1 MVGSNNRYS
10 RFWNELKRRK
20 VIHVIVVYATAAF
33 VIIELVNNVFEP
45 LNLPEW
51 TPTMVIIILA
61 IGFPFAIIFSW
72 IFDISSK
79 RLNKTGQAI
88 GQDIPEERGKTSE
101 KLSHFVNSIAVLPF
115 QDMSPK
121 KDQEYFCDGMTEE
134 IINVLTHVEDL
145 KVIAR
150 TSSFMY
156 KDRHEDMRTI
166 GNELGVA
173 HLLEGS
179 IRKADNRLRITAQLI
194 KVTDGTHLWSEKF
207 DREID
212 DVFAIQDEI
221 SMAIVDHL
229 KTKLFISKKDPSL
242 KRHPEKSEIYNLYL
256 LGRFYTNK
264 RNTESLNKAIEY
276 YEEAIQMDPGYALPY
291 AGLSEAYALIALG
304 YGALPTKEAYPK
316 SKEAALKAIELDE
329 ELAEAHTSLAFVK
342 EYFEFDWPGV
352 EKGFK
357 RAIQLNPGYAPAHQ
371 WYGEYLFIIN
381 KKWDEA
387 YREIQLAIEL
397 DPLSYIIRNELGWFY
412 HYQKKL
418 DLAIEEYKKVIDM
431 APDYAVVH
439 FNLGTAY
446 SIKGMHKEALENAEK
461 AVKLSGGSPFMKAGL
476 AYAFAL
482 AGKKESVEAIRDEMI
497 ELVKSGQMYQA
508 ALATVYL
515 ALKEKD
521 KAIKCLKAVYE
532 NKEAMMFLF
541 RTYYED
547 YLCSDLLSNEPWF
560 NELQVKIG
568 LE

>member
-1 MVGSNNRYS
+1 MSQHPNKLS
-10 RFWNELKRRK
+10 HFWQELRRRR

-72 IFDISSK
+72 IFEISSK
-79 RLNKTGQAI
+79 KLMKTGQTN
-88 GQDIPEERGKTSE
+88 GQDIPEEIGKTSI
-101 KLSHFVNSIAVLPF
+101 KLSHFENSIAVLPF
-115 QDMSPK
+115 HDMSPK

-134 IINVLTHVEDL
+134 IINVLTQVGDL

-156 KDRHEDMRTI
+156 KNKHEDMRTI
-166 GNELGVA
+166 GKKLGVV

-179 IRKADNRLRITAQLI
+179 IRKADKRLRITAQLI

-221 SMAIVDHL
+221 SMAIVEHL

-242 KRHPEKSEIYNLYL
+242 KRHPKKSEIYNLYL

-304 YGALPTKEAYPK
+304 YGALPSKEAYPK
-316 SKEAALKAIELDE
+316 SKAAALKAIDLEE

-342 EYFEFDWPGV
+342 QYFELDWPGV

-357 RAIQLNPGYAPAHQ
+357 RAIELNPGYAPAHQ
-371 WYGEYLFIIN
+371 WYGEYLFMN
-381 KKWDEA
+381 KKWDES

-397 DPLSYIIRNELGWFY
+397 DPLSYIIRNELGWYY

-418 DLAIEEYKKVIDM
+418 DQAIEQYKKVIEM
-431 APDYAVVH
+431 APDYAVVY

-446 SIKGMHKEALENAEK
+446 SIKGMQSEALKNAEK
-461 AVKLSGGSPFMKAGL
+461 AVELSGGSPFMKAGL
-476 AYAFAL
+476 AYAYSL
-482 AGKKESVEAIRDEMI
+482 AGEIERAEAIRDEMI
-497 ELVKSGQMYQA
+497 ELVNSGHMYQG
-508 ALATVYL
+508 ALATVYVG
-515 ALKEKD
+515 LKDRE
-521 KAIKCLKAVYE
+521 KAIECLESCYE
-532 NKEAMMFLF
+532 NKETMMYLF
-541 RTYYED
+541 RAWYED
-547 YLCSDLLSNEPWF
+547 YLCSNLLSDEPWF
-560 NELQVKIG
+560 NELQKKLG

>member
-1 MVGSNNRYS
+1 MSQITNKLQK
-10 RFWNELKRRK
+10 FWLELKRRR
-20 VIHVIVVYATAAF
+20 VIHVIVVYATAAI
-33 VIIELVNNVFEP
+33 VIIELINNVFEP
-45 LNLPEW
+45 LKLPVW

-72 IFDISSK
+72 IFNISTRGIK
-79 RLNKTGQAI
+79 KADKATE
-88 GQDIPEERGKTSE
+88 QDIPKDKDSASDRV
-101 KLSHFVNSIAVLPF
+101 SHFENSIAVLPF

-156 KDRHEDMRTI
+156 KDKHEDMRTI

-207 DREID
+207 DREKD

-221 SMAIVDHL
+221 SIAIVDHL
-229 KTKLFISKKDPSL
+229 KTKLLISKKDTSL
-242 KRHPEKSEIYNLYL
+242 KRHPKKSEIYNLYL

-276 YEEAIQMDPGYALPY
+276 YEEAIQMDPEYALPY

-304 YGALPTKEAYPK
+304 YGALPSKEAYPK
-316 SKEAALKAIELDE
+316 SMEAALKAIDLDE
-329 ELAEAHTSLAFVK
+329 ELVEAHTSLAFVK
-342 EYFEFDWPGV
+342 QYFELDWPGV

-371 WYGEYLFIIN
+371 WYGEYLFMN

-418 DLAIEEYKKVIDM
+418 DLAIEEYKKVIEM

-446 SIKGMHKEALENAEK
+446 SIKGMHIEALENAEK

-482 AGKKESVEAIRDEMI
+482 AGKKESAEAIRDEMI
-497 ELVKSGQMYQA
+497 DLVRSGHMYQA
-508 ALATVYL
+508 ALATVYV

-521 KAIKCLKAVYE
+521 KAIKCLEAVYE

-547 YLCSDLLSNEPWF
+547 YLCSDFLSDDPWF
-560 NELQVKIG
+560 NEIQQKLG

>member
-1 MVGSNNRYS
+1 
-10 RFWNELKRRK
+10 
-20 VIHVIVVYATAAF
+20 
-33 VIIELVNNVFEP
+33 
-45 LNLPEW
+45 
-51 TPTMVIIILA
+51 
-61 IGFPFAIIFSW
+61 
-72 IFDISSK
+72 
-79 RLNKTGQAI
+79 
-88 GQDIPEERGKTSE
+88 
-101 KLSHFVNSIAVLPF
+101 
-115 QDMSPK
+115 
-121 KDQEYFCDGMTEE
+121 
-134 IINVLTHVEDL
+134 
-145 KVIAR
+145 
-150 TSSFMY
+150 
-156 KDRHEDMRTI
+156 MRTI